1 MAGFGVRMGSGTAE
15 NVMRH
20 PAERRQQ
27 IRSVRLRRQGG
38 VIQAE
43 HFQRWH
49 RHWREPYRFMLAIPW
64 PGFLLAIAASYLLL
78 NLAFTLLY
86 ALDLGGIG
94 GTPMGQKVTVLDA
107 FFFSVQTLST
117 IGYGLLHP
125 TSLWVN
131 LVVTVEAFLGLLF
144 IAVTTGL
151 AFARFSRSRA
161 RLQFSRLATI
171 EPWQGCPT
179 LTFRV
184 ASVRQ
189 NSLVD
194 GRIKASLAID
204 EDSAD
209 GRTMRRI
216 VPLALVRDQSIT
228 LQLMWTV
235 MHRIDANSPLHG
247 LSREDLERRH
257 GEILV
262 AFQGLDEI
270 LLAPVHFRCSYGAGD
285 LRFEERFRDMVRMD
299 GADSICLDFSRFDET
314 EPLDQPVMPVAPGRG
329 E

>member
-1 MAGFGVRMGSGTAE
+1 
-15 NVMRH
+15 MRH
-20 PAERRQQ
+20 PEERRRQ

-64 PGFLLAIAASYLLL
+64 PGFLLVIAASFLLL

-94 GTPMGQKVTVLDA
+94 GVPTGQKATVLDA
-107 FFFSVQTLST
+107 FFFSVQTLGS
-117 IGYGLLHP
+117 IGYGVLHP

-161 RLQFSRLATI
+161 RLQFSRVATI

-189 NSLVD
+189 TSLVD
-194 GRIKASLAID
+194 GRIKASMAID
-204 EDSAD
+204 EDSSD

-216 VPLALVRDQSIT
+216 VPLALVRDQSISF
-228 LQLMWTV
+228 QRMWTV
-235 MHRIDANSPLHG
+235 LHRIDANSPLYG
-247 LSREDLERRH
+247 LSREELERRH

-262 AFQGLDEI
+262 AFQGIDEI
-270 LLAPVHFRCSYGAGD
+270 LLAPVHFRCSYGVGD
-285 LRFEERFRDMVRMD
+285 LRFQERFRDMVRMD
-299 GADSICLDFSRFDET
+299 GPDSICLDFSRFDET
-314 EPLDQPVMPVAPGRG
+314 EALNQPLDEPLRPGAPGHG
-329 E
+329 A

>member
-1 MAGFGVRMGSGTAE
+1 
-15 NVMRH
+15 MRY
-20 PAERRQQ
+20 PAERRRQ
-27 IRSVRLRRQGG
+27 IRSVRLQRQGG
-38 VIQAE
+38 VLQAE

-64 PGFLLAIAASYLLL
+64 PGFLLAIAASFLLL

-94 GTPMGQKVTVLDA
+94 GTPMGPTLTLLDA

-131 LVVTVEAFLGLLF
+131 LVVTVEAFVGLLF
-144 IAVTTGL
+144 MAVTTGL

-161 RLQFSRLATI
+161 RLLFSRLATI

-204 EDSAD
+204 EDCPD
-209 GRTMRRI
+209 GRAMRRI
-216 VPLALVRDQSIT
+216 VPLPLVRDQSIT

-235 MHRIDANSPLHG
+235 MHRIDAASPLHG

-257 GEILV
+257 GEIVV
-262 AFQGLDEI
+262 AFQGIDEI

-299 GADSICLDFSRFDET
+299 GPDSICLDFSRFDET
-314 EPLDQPVMPVAPGRG
+314 EPLDPPLDPPLNQPLRRGAPGHG
-329 E
+329 A